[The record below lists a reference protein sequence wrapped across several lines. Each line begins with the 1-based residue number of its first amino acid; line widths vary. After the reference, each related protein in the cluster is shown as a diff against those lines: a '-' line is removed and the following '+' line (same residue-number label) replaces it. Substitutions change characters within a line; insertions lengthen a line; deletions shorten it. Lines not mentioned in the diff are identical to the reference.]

1 MNMLRKYKIAAS
13 ASLMFVSSFA
23 FAQGG
28 GNMMDQ
34 PQAGGAE
41 VGGVT
46 GKWQPSLVTDGAFD
60 RTPHVNRYVAWSIPR
75 EADVMYSKRV
85 WREIDVRQ
93 KQNMPFRYQGDDYTG
108 GGMFI
113 EIVLDA
119 VKKGR
124 VKAYSTVDD
133 RFSLAMTK
141 DQIFEML
148 RGKTDTIQVENPET
162 GEMTYKTVNSEFN
175 PDAVTRYRLKEDVF
189 FDRNLGRMIV
199 RIIGIAPLKDLYND
213 DGSYRATTPM
223 FWVYYPELRKELVN
237 YEVFNPENDL
247 NRMTWDE
254 FFENRY
260 FSSYV
265 VKSSNPFDVFIKDMG
280 LQGTDALY
288 EGARMSE
295 ELFNKEHDMW
305 VY

>member
-1 MNMLRKYKIAAS
+1 MIILGHFKQLAT
-13 ASLMFVSSFA
+13 ASLLLVSSFT
-23 FAQGG
+23 FAQG

-34 PQAGGAE
+34 PQTNSE

-46 GKWQPSLVTDGAFD
+46 GKWLPSLVTDGAFD
-60 RTPHVNRYVAWSIPR
+60 RTPHVNRLVQWSIPR

-119 VKKGR
+119 LKKGR
-124 VKAYSTVDD
+124 IKGYSTVDD
-133 RFSLAMTK
+133 RFSLALSK
-141 DQIFEML
+141 EQIMEML
-148 RGKTDTIQVENPET
+148 QGKTDTIAVEDAET
-162 GEMTYKTVNSEFN
+162 GNITYKVVNTEFN
-175 PDAVTRYRLKEDVF
+175 PDAVTRYRLKEDWI
-189 FDRNLGRMIV
+189 FDRNLGRMVV
-199 RIIGIAPLKDLYND
+199 RIIGVAPLKDIYNE

-223 FWVYYPELRKELVN
+223 FWIYYPELRKELVQ
-237 YEVFNPENDL
+237 YEVFNPENDIA
-247 NRMTWDE
+247 RMTWDE

-260 FSSYV
+260 FASYV
-265 VKSSNPFDVFIKDMG
+265 VKTSNPFDLFLKDMG

-288 EGARMSE
+288 EGQRISE